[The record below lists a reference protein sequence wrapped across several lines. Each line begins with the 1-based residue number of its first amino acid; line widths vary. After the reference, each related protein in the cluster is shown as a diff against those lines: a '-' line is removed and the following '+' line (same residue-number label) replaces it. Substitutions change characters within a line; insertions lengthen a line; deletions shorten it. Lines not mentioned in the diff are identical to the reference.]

1 MAPAGPELAG
11 SCCDTVGIGDCNPA
25 RRRRAPDGDPL
36 YNCKS
41 ARDFALT
48 GCTTVLCAAHGRAHA
63 GRPYSFSDLYLHLRD
78 AGRKEPPRR
87 DGAHTTPGCPSVGA
101 DPRLPLIH
109 GRVLHLA
116 VSRQH
121 ARAGTGRSLR
131 HLHKSSLEHGLQLL
145 PSATDHSER
154 SRRGKPQLLL
164 LGLAAVDV
172 GWLVLRRSLRSDFSW
187 RHSDSASRCRLLCRA
202 GSRISGRLVAPSRTK
217 PTLGSNPS
225 ISERSWLSACS
236 RSSCPA
242 SWP

>member
-11 SCCDTVGIGDCNPA
+11 SCCHTVGIGDCNPP

-78 AGRKEPPRR
+78 AGRKESPRR

-101 DPRLPLIH
+101 DPRLSLIH

-116 VSRQH
+116 VS
-121 ARAGTGRSLR
+121 ATRS
-131 HLHKSSLEHGLQLL
+131 
-145 PSATDHSER
+145 T
-154 SRRGKPQLLL
+154 
-164 LGLAAVDV
+164 
-172 GWLVLRRSLRSDFSW
+172 
-187 RHSDSASRCRLLCRA
+187 
-202 GSRISGRLVAPSRTK
+202 
-217 PTLGSNPS
+217 
-225 ISERSWLSACS
+225 
-236 RSSCPA
+236 A
-242 SWP
+242 SWPTSPVRSPLKSTSCFRLPRRCRSWNLPNSRKAPSN

>member
-41 ARDFALT
+41 AEISLSPAALPFYVLR
-48 GCTTVLCAAHGRAHA
+48 TVVRMLAALILSLIFTFTYATLA
-63 GRPYSFSDLYLHLRD
+63 GKSR
-78 AGRKEPPRR
+78 PRR

-225 ISERSWLSACS
+225 ISERSWLRACS